1 MAAQN
6 YYSGSGHE
14 QAMEALHEAN
24 LEIIDLEG
32 EELNRWRNVVAPLKE
47 KYVARY
53 ESEGLPARAAVAD
66 MERLAR
72 DYADLT
78 NQQLNEQVK
87 NLPIQGIIDL

>member
-6 YYSGSGHE
+6 YYSGPGHE
-14 QAMEALHEAN
+14 QAMEALREAN
-24 LEIIDLEG
+24 LEIFDLEG
-32 EELNRWRNVVAPLKE
+32 EELNRWREVVAPLKE

-53 ESEGLPARAAVAD
+53 ELEGLPARAAVAD
-66 MERLAR
+66 MERLAT

-78 NQQLNEQVK
+78 NQQLNERVT

>member
-1 MAAQN
+1 M
-6 YYSGSGHE
+6 
-14 QAMEALHEAN
+14 
-24 LEIIDLEG
+24 
-32 EELNRWRNVVAPLKE
+32 VTPLKE

-53 ESEGLPARAAVAD
+53 ELEGLPARAAVAD

-78 NQQLNEQVK
+78 NQQLNERVT